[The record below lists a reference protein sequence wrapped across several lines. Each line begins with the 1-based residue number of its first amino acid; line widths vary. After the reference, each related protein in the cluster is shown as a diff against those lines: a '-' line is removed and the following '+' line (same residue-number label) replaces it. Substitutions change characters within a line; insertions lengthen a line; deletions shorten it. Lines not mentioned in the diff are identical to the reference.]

1 MRKRTLIVGILS
13 FIILLLAG
21 LGFWAYRLILA
32 PDFEPRKTVY
42 VYIDEKKD
50 FGDLC
55 LQLVDSAGCRRI
67 GSFKQL
73 AGMLKYPANMRT
85 GRYAV
90 EPGMNN
96 LALLNNLRRGH
107 QEATRVTFNNIRFK
121 QDLAERLAGQ
131 LMIGEDDLLPLL
143 ADSVYCASLGF
154 TPETILALFIP
165 NTYEVYWNISA
176 EKLCSVCSANIKI
189 SGVTLVWQKQKA
201 IGMTPVELPSR
212 FYCGRRDGLPQ
223 TNILSWQVCISIV
236 CSVVFPFRQIR
247 P

>member
-90 EPGMNN
+90 ESGMNN

-107 QEATRVTFNNIRFK
+107 QEATRVTFNTYASSRICRRPCR
-121 QDLAERLAGQ
+121 AVV
-131 LMIGEDDLLPLL
+131 IGEDDLLPLL

-165 NTYEVYWNISA
+165 
-176 EKLCSVCSANIKI
+176 
-189 SGVTLVWQKQKA
+189 
-201 IGMTPVELPSR
+201 
-212 FYCGRRDGLPQ
+212 
-223 TNILSWQVCISIV
+223 ILMRCTGI
-236 CSVVFPFRQIR
+236 FPLRN
-247 P
+247 

>member
-1 MRKRTLIVGILS
+1 MAGSEIQQTIYNMEKKKMRKHTLIVGILS

-21 LGFWAYRLILA
+21 VGFWAYCLILA

-55 LQLVDSAGCRRI
+55 RQLVDSAGCRRI

-73 AGMLKYPANMRT
+73 AGMLKYPTNMRT

-107 QEATRVTFNNIRFK
+107 QEATRITFNNIRFK
-121 QDLAERLAGQ
+121 LDLAERLAGQ
-131 LMIGEDDLLPLL
+131 LMIEEDDLLPLL
-143 ADSVYCASLGF
+143 VDSVYCASLGF
-154 TPETILALFIP
+154 TTETILALFIP
-165 NTYEVYWNISA
+165 NTYEVYWN
-176 EKLCSVCSANIKI
+176 SANIKI
-189 SGVTLVWQKQKA
+189 SGVTLVWQK
-201 IGMTPVELPSR
+201 
-212 FYCGRRDGLPQ
+212 RRQ
-223 TNILSWQVCISIV
+223 SE
-236 CSVVFPFRQIR
+236 
-247 P
+247 